1 MWEPQVK
8 FDEYYERWVARA
20 YNPETGDKSNCY
32 YSGYRYYW
40 YAVLM
45 ARVEANSENRRER
58 KVEKRMRKAALKGD
72 GSEWIDLSRNG

>member
-40 YAVLM
+40 YASLM
-45 ARVEANSENRRER
+45 AKQRARSENRAARIF
-58 KVEKRMRKAALKGD
+58 EKKMRKAVAKGNV
-72 GSEWIDLSRNG
+72 SEWIDLSRNG